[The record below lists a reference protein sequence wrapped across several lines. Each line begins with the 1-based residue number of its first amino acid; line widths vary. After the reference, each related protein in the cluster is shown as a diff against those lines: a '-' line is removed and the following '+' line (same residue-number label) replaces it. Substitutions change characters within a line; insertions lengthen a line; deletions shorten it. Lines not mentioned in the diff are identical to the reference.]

1 MEIYEIITLICSLM
15 MYLITYL
22 FVKYYDE
29 IKNILIYIKENRMK
43 ILKYLCCII
52 DDNDDKKID
61 LEMKLI
67 DKKMKLNN
75 SNILLSDNNRE
86 NEILINNSKILIN
99 NNNRENEILIINSNI
114 LLSDNNR
121 ENEILII
128 NKKIEYQQLL
138 LLNK

>member
-1 MEIYEIITLICSLM
+1 MEIYEIITLICSLI

-52 DDNDDKKID
+52 DDNDDKNIE
-61 LEMKLI
+61 LEMNLI
-67 DKKMKLNN
+67 NKKIELNNNNRDNEILINN

-86 NEILINNSKILIN
+86 NEILINKSKIL
-99 NNNRENEILIINSNI
+99 L
-114 LLSDNNR
+114 
-121 ENEILII
+121 
-128 NKKIEYQQLL
+128 
-138 LLNK
+138 

>member
-1 MEIYEIITLICSLM
+1 MEIYEIITLICSLI

-43 ILKYLCCII
+43 ILKYLCCITN
-52 DDNDDKKID
+52 DNDDKNIE
-61 LEMKLI
+61 LEMDLI
-67 DKKMKLNN
+67 NKKIELNNNKILLSDNNRENEILINN

-86 NEILINNSKILIN
+86 NEILINN
-99 NNNRENEILIINSNI
+99 
-114 LLSDNNR
+114 NNR